1 MKIRITALIFSVAML
16 AVLLTGCSCE
26 HEWAEATCLTPK
38 TCNLCQETE
47 GEALG
52 HNWAEATCAAPKT
65 CTACGEMEG
74 ETLPHIWED
83 ANYQEPKT
91 CSECGATEGEPL
103 PADFEVHGLTCTLE
117 IGPPNAKISYPYVT
131 TTSLKKSKKTTADLT
146 LSDYRVFDS
155 DENHPAKEGYEWR
168 SVYITARF
176 YDKNA
181 QQYAP
186 TARTQLCDYYDI
198 EAFSNSC
205 IRLENGCLEYT
216 VNYCGNEYVI
226 TTERRTRF
234 SEWDDESCYYYGYI
248 YVHVPVGYDG
258 IVLTFLDRGKD
269 IEDGMYIYDYMD
281 ENTLFFRMD

>member
-16 AVLLTGCSCE
+16 AVLLTGCACQ
-26 HEWAEATCLTPK
+26 HEWADANCLAPK

-65 CTACGEMEG
+65 CTACGETEG

-83 ANYQEPKT
+83 SNYQEPKT

-117 IGPPNAKISYPYVT
+117 IGRPNAKISYPYVT
-131 TTSLKKSKKTTADLT
+131 TTHLKKSKKTTADLT

-168 SVYITARF
+168 SVYISVRF
-176 YDKNA
+176 YDKNV
-181 QQYAP
+181 QQYG
-186 TARTQLCDYYDI
+186 TKVRARFCNYYDI
-198 EAFSNSC
+198 EAFDDSC
-205 IRLENGCLEYT
+205 IRLENGCCEYT
-216 VNYCGNEYVI
+216 INYCGNEYVI
-226 TTERRTRF
+226 TAEDRTRF
-234 SEWDDESCYYYGYI
+234 SEWEDDSVYCYGYI

-258 IVLTFLDRGKD
+258 IVFAFLDGGKD

-281 ENTLFFRMD
+281 ENSLFFRMD